1 MTPHHLNSVVPQVFA
16 HRGASFDHPEMSR
29 EAYLAAIEQGADGFE
44 CDLRSTQDNVVIC
57 WHDPTL
63 KRVADCD
70 LAVATSTYAE
80 LVSAYPI
87 ITLQELL
94 ELAIGHK
101 KNLALETK
109 HPVPSRGKVERE
121 TLAILKNYQD
131 QIRSSGISI
140 SIMSFSWLAIMRVR
154 KSPWN
159 TVFLAPHPWFFWFN
173 PGKSI
178 GPSVASLEKVRLT
191 RRPRS
196 ARRTKIF
203 VWTANT
209 PEQILL
215 CRKLEVDVMMTDRP
229 AFAKAILENA

>member
-1 MTPHHLNSVVPQVFA
+1 MTPNHLNSVVPQLFA

-29 EAYLAAIEQGADGFE
+29 EAYLAAFEQGADGFE
-44 CDLRSTQDNVVIC
+44 CDLRLTQDNVVIC

-159 TVFLAPHPWFFWFN
+159 TVFLAPHPWFFWF
-173 PGKSI
+173 
-178 GPSVASLEKVRLT
+178 T